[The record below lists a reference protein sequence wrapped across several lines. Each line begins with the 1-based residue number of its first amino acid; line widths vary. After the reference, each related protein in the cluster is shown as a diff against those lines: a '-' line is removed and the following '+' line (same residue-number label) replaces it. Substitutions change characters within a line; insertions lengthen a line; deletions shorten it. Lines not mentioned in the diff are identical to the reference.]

1 MLNLTEANAPPYL
14 AEITAALEENSD
26 VELGSN
32 DDLGIFEVS
41 QRAMMSIDAVLNNFK
56 G

>member
-1 MLNLTEANAPPYL
+1 LCFEINLKKHLLMLNLTEANAPPYL

-32 DDLGIFEVS
+32 DDLGIF
-41 QRAMMSIDAVLNNFK
+41 
-56 G
+56 